1 MVYNTLEKVLEFII
15 INIQKNLKIKVLSRK
30 SEKEEIR
37 IWLKLLKDV
46 EEKKKRHMRLQLTLG
61 RGVKSA
67 PPKRRRT
74 SQQRKTA

>member
-74 SQQRKTA
+74 SQQQKTA